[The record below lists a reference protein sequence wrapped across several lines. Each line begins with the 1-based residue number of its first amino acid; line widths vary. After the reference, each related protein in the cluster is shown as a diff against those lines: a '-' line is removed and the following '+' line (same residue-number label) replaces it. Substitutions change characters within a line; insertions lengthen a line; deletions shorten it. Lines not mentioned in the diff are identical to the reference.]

1 MKKKVR
7 ATSRRQRKD
16 KWGNR
21 MAIIG
26 ITLVVGSLAVVVN
39 VRGVSLKDK
48 AVEYQVREDSLK
60 AQLDQENERAKNL
73 EEKRKYVQTKQ
84 YIEKVAKEKLGM
96 EKEDEVLLKPANPR

>member
-1 MKKKVR
+1 MKER
-7 ATSRRQRKD
+7 ARSRRLRKD

-39 VRGVSLKDK
+39 VRGASLKDK
-48 AVEYQVREDSLK
+48 AREYEVRYENLQ
-60 AQLDQENERAKNL
+60 AQLTEEQQRSADLK
-73 EEKRKYVQTKQ
+73 EKRVYVQTKQ

-96 EKEDEVLLKPANPR
+96 VKPDEILLKPANPQ

>member
-60 AQLDQENERAKNL
+60 AQLDQEMSGLRIW
-73 EEKRKYVQTKQ
+73 RKSGSMYRPNST
-84 YIEKVAKEKLGM
+84 
-96 EKEDEVLLKPANPR
+96 LKK

>member
-26 ITLVVGSLAVVVN
+26 ITLVVGSIAVVVN

-48 AVEYQVREDSLK
+48 AVEYKVREESLK
-60 AQLDQENERAKNL
+60 AQLEQENERTKHL
-73 EEKRKYVQTKQ
+73 EEKRK
-84 YIEKVAKEKLGM
+84 
-96 EKEDEVLLKPANPR
+96 